1 MIIVEITVFL
11 GALFFLPL
19 CCFLFYAVK
28 RRMFFKKLNKTK
40 LDNLSPNELAA
51 LALKLESFKSPA
63 SIFLTLFFL
72 CEDINRVDDLYIEF
86 HEELEKMM
94 APTSEA
100 NDSFYENF
108 KGRVKS
114 ELTDKEKIFIKNHAL
129 TDEELKN
136 VNDNSMNLFGDGF
149 VFVRYFSH
157 ESCEAIDNEVISC
170 IADYLHEL
178 PFQLKGINTERK
190 LTFCFVEFLKSLDC
204 CCSSIVKNKSFLDS
218 KKMYVDFFENFNA
231 STQNILQI
239 LNESKELEK

>member
-1 MIIVEITVFL
+1 MIMFKFTVFL
-11 GALFFLPL
+11 GALVFLPL

-63 SIFLTLFFL
+63 SSFLTLFFI
-72 CEDINRVDDLYIEF
+72 CDDINRVDDLYLEF
-86 HEELEKMM
+86 HEEFEKMM
-94 APTSEA
+94 APTSET

-108 KGRVKS
+108 KGRVKP
-114 ELTDKEKIFIKNHAL
+114 ELTEKEKVYIENHAL
-129 TDEELKN
+129 TVEELKT

-149 VFVRYFSH
+149 VFIRHFSH
-157 ESCEAIDNEVISC
+157 ESFNVNDNEVISSV
-170 IADYLHEL
+170 ADYLHEL
-178 PFQLKGINTERK
+178 PFQLKIINSEHK
-190 LTFCFVEFLKSLDC
+190 LTFCFVEFLKSLNSC
-204 CCSSIVKNKSFLDS
+204 CLNVVKNKAAFNL
-218 KKMYVDFFENFNA
+218 KKVEFFEKFNA